1 MKEIQAKNLYGKGHE
16 QRNERPYAV
25 IYESNNYCL
34 AFPKTTK
41 DKRNKEYPSHKN
53 FKLPDENEI
62 MIDQLTIILNTSIIA
77 SDLSDFQTQLQQL
90 KYGDTKIDLVAEHF
104 CQYAILQNKKSKQ
117 TFQVQFG
124 DIVQFKHSHPLLI
137 NQQYFIVLSNE
148 IFHQSKMCCIAP
160 YNKED
165 ENIDY
170 SLLHCIDFEA
180 REIVKIDDKECL
192 KKDKIV
198 SEIKT
203 LLLGNQNV

>member
-16 QRNERPYAV
+16 QRNERPYAIV
-25 IYESNNYCL
+25 YESKNYCL

-53 FKLPDENEI
+53 FKLPYENEI

-203 LLLGNQNV
+203 LFLGNQNV

>member
-16 QRNERPYAV
+16 QRNERPYAIV
-25 IYESNNYCL
+25 YESKNYCL

-41 DKRNKEYPSHKN
+41 DKRNKEYPFHKN

-203 LLLGNQNV
+203 LFLVNQNV

>member
-16 QRNERPYAV
+16 QRNERPYAIV
-25 IYESNNYCL
+25 YESKNYCL

-41 DKRNKEYPSHKN
+41 DKRSRRYPSHKN

-62 MIDQLTIILNTSIIA
+62 MIDQLTIILNTNIIA

-90 KYGDTKIDLVAEHF
+90 RYGNTEIDSVIDSF
-104 CQYAILQNKKSKQ
+104 CQYVILQNEKSNQ

-124 DIVQFKHSHPLLI
+124 DIIGFKHSHPLLI

-165 ENIDY
+165 EDIDY

-180 REIVKIDDKECL
+180 REIVKNDNKECL
-192 KKDKIV
+192 KKDKIA

-203 LLLGNQNV
+203 LFLGNQDV

>member
-16 QRNERPYAV
+16 QQNKRPYAV
-25 IYESNNYCL
+25 VYESKNYCL

-41 DKRNKEYPSHKN
+41 NKRDKEYPSHKN
-53 FKLPDENEI
+53 FKLLDENEI

-90 KYGDTKIDLVAEHF
+90 RYGNTEIGLVIDHF
-104 CQYAILQNKKSKQ
+104 CQYIILQNKKSKQ

-124 DIVQFKHSHPLLI
+124 DIVEFKHSHPLLI
-137 NQQYFIVLSNE
+137 NQQYFIVLSSGV
-148 IFHQSKMCCIAP
+148 FHQSKMCCIAP
-160 YNKED
+160 YNKENG
-165 ENIDY
+165 NIDY
-170 SLLHCIDFEA
+170 SLLHCIDFEE
-180 REIVKIDDKECL
+180 RKIVKIDNKECL

>member
-1 MKEIQAKNLYGKGHE
+1 MKEIRAKNLYGKGHE
-16 QRNERPYAV
+16 QQKKRPYAV
-25 IYESNNYCL
+25 VYESKNYCL

-41 DKRNKEYPSHKN
+41 DKRDKEYPSHKN

-62 MIDQLTIILNTSIIA
+62 MIDQLTIILNTNIIA

-90 KYGDTKIDLVAEHF
+90 KYGDTKIDLVVKHF
-104 CQYAILQNKKSKQ
+104 CQYVILQNKKSKQ

-124 DIVQFKHSHPLLI
+124 DIIGFKHSHPLLI

-203 LLLGNQNV
+203 LFLGNQNV